1 MFRIQEVTVWVLP
14 IFLCK
19 RESFRD
25 TYEPFF
31 QFGNQDCR
39 PSWTSTLWRGDQDSC
54 ITVTH
59 KSHLVS
65 QDCLIFLLVYVS
77 HFALFCIQNTF
88 QDPYLSPKLSLIW
101 FIPIQQ
107 ADSCPASC
115 VCPAHRR
122 KGLPGPSPLLLIL
135 LSQRSLPF
143 TLYLWSS
150 LYSMLCF
157 LAFGLPFPLW
167 VKCKQLHCKKSKK
180 ENKSAHMET
189 RTLFIK
195 KNNVKVCNWIWP
207 SPSQTPL
214 FSNCQSVTADNI
226 RITEILLC

>member
-14 IFLCK
+14 IFLCE

-88 QDPYLSPKLSLIW
+88 QDPYVSPKLSLIW

-115 VCPAHRR
+115 VCPAHRSSWPFSSASDPAVTE
-122 KGLPGPSPLLLIL
+122 KPDLHSLLVVFPVLNALLFGFWPPLST
-135 LSQRSLPF
+135 LS
-143 TLYLWSS
+143 
-150 LYSMLCF
+150 
-157 LAFGLPFPLW
+157 
-167 VKCKQLHCKKSKK
+167 
-180 ENKSAHMET
+180 
-189 RTLFIK
+189 
-195 KNNVKVCNWIWP
+195 
-207 SPSQTPL
+207 
-214 FSNCQSVTADNI
+214 
-226 RITEILLC
+226 